1 MYGGY
6 GGEENADLEHC
17 SGVKGMNEMGE
28 QLTGAGHYVIH
39 KNRSVRRRGHET
51 VSSSSF
57 KTLGRH

>member
-17 SGVKGMNEMGE
+17 SGVKGMNEVGK

-39 KNRSVRRRGHET
+39 KNRCGS
-51 VSSSSF
+51 
-57 KTLGRH
+57 KTRS

>member
-39 KNRSVRRRGHET
+39 KNRRG
-51 VSSSSF
+51 S
-57 KTLGRH
+57 KTQS